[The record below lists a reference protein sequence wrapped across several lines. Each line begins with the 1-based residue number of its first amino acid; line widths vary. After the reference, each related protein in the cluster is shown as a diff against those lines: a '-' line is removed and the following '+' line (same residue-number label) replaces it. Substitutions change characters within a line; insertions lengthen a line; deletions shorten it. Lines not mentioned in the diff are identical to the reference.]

1 MSITPELY
9 EFITKVVEDKVK
21 EIKVAREEFDKLV
34 KTVEELSKKIDKMA
48 EIQSETLRILEELAK
63 AQRRTEERL
72 NMLAEAQRR
81 TEERLNMLAQR
92 VDELAEA
99 QRRTEERLNM
109 LAQRVDELAE
119 AQRRTEERLNM
130 LAEAQKKTE
139 ESLSRLS
146 NTVRELAIQ
155 VGRLSDTIGFGLEDI
170 ARVMI
175 PGWLERHLGIYVEE
189 LVPRFFTIDGAEIQV
204 NLFGVGK
211 RDEKEVIVIGETK
224 SRIYAREV
232 EKFARTLEL
241 LKKFFKDKEI
251 LGVIFGYLIHPS
263 AEEEAKKYGIKLI
276 ATYMR

>member
-34 KTVEELSKKIDKMA
+34 KTVKELSKKIDKMA

-63 AQRRTEERL
+63 AQK
-72 NMLAEAQRR
+72 
-81 TEERLNMLAQR
+81 
-92 VDELAEA
+92 
-99 QRRTEERLNM
+99 RTEERLNM

-146 NTVRELAIQ
+146 NMVRELAIQ

-175 PGWLERHLGIYVEE
+175 PGWLERHLGIYVEK

-263 AEEEAKKYGIKLI
+263 AEEKAKKYGIKLI

>member
-63 AQRRTEERL
+63 AQKRTEERL
-72 NMLAEAQRR
+72 NM
-81 TEERLNMLAQR
+81 
-92 VDELAEA
+92 
-99 QRRTEERLNM
+99 
-109 LAQRVDELAE
+109 LAE

-189 LVPRFFTIDGAEIQV
+189 LVPRFFTINGAEIQV

>member
-72 NMLAEAQRR
+72 NM
-81 TEERLNMLAQR
+81 
-92 VDELAEA
+92 LAEA